1 MMGLSVADGKK
12 RIWLG
17 LALATEA
24 IYVGTIL
31 GIGAYN
37 SILIFNHLTA
47 GDSIAE
53 VAESPKEWV
62 TKNLSF
68 AAIGSLY
75 WLWKAFHKYFP
86 SEKS

>member
-1 MMGLSVADGKK
+1 MTGFSVAGGK
-12 RIWLG
+12 RRVWLS
-17 LALATEA
+17 LALAAES

-31 GIGAYN
+31 GIGAFN
-37 SILIFNHLTA
+37 SILIFSYMTM

-53 VAESPKEWV
+53 VVESPKEWV

-86 SEKS
+86 SEAK